1 LEKTLVLVKPDGVQ
15 RGLIG
20 TVIGRIESKGLKI
33 VGLKLIH
40 VSEEL
45 AKEHYG
51 EHVDRPFFG
60 DLVSFITSSPVVA
73 LAVEGDNAVSVV
85 RTLMGGTNPQEADPG
100 TIRGDFGM
108 TIGMNLVHGSDS
120 VESAERELNLFF
132 DKNEVLDYVREI
144 DAWVIE

>member
-1 LEKTLVLVKPDGVQ
+1 VLVKPDGVQ

-33 VGLKLIH
+33 AGLKLIH

-51 EHVDRPFFG
+51 EHVARPFFG

-73 LAVEGDNAVSVV
+73 LAIEGDNAVSVV
-85 RTLMGGTNPQEADPG
+85 RTMMGVTNPQEASPG

-120 VESAERELNLFF
+120 VESADRELNLFF
-132 DKNEVLDYVREI
+132 KPDDILDYEREI
-144 DAWVIE
+144 DAWITE

>member
-1 LEKTLVLVKPDGVQ
+1 MLVKPDGVQ

-20 TVIGRIESKGLKI
+20 TVIGRIENKGLKI
-33 VGLKLIH
+33 AGLKLIH

-73 LAVEGDNAVSVV
+73 LAIEGDNAVVV
-85 RTLMGGTNPQEADPG
+85 MRTLMGGTNPQEAAPG

-120 VESAERELNLFF
+120 PESAERELNLFF
-132 DKNEVLDYVREI
+132 QKEEVLDYKREI
-144 DAWVIE
+144 DSWIIE

>member
-1 LEKTLVLVKPDGVQ
+1 MEKTLVLVKPDGVQ

>member
-1 LEKTLVLVKPDGVQ
+1 MLVKPDGVQ

-33 VGLKLIH
+33 AGLKLIH

-51 EHVDRPFFG
+51 EHVARPSFG

-73 LAVEGDNAVSVV
+73 LAIEGDSAVSVV
-85 RTLMGGTNPQEADPG
+85 RTMMGVTNPQEASPG

-120 VESAERELNLFF
+120 VESADRELNLFF
-132 DKNEVLDYVREI
+132 KPDDILDYEREI
-144 DAWVIE
+144 DAWITE

>member
-1 LEKTLVLVKPDGVQ
+1 MLVKPDGVQ

-20 TVIGRIESKGLKI
+20 TVIGRIEKKGLKI
-33 VGLKLIH
+33 AGLKLIH

-73 LAVEGDNAVSVV
+73 LAIEGDNAVAVM
-85 RTLMGGTNPQEADPG
+85 RTLMGGTNPQEAAPG

-120 VESAERELNLFF
+120 PESAERELNLFF
-132 DKNEVLDYVREI
+132 QKEEVLDYKREI
-144 DAWVIE
+144 DSWIIE

>member
-1 LEKTLVLVKPDGVQ
+1 MLVKPDGVQ

-33 VGLKLIH
+33 AGLKLIH

-85 RTLMGGTNPQEADPG
+85 RTLMG
-100 TIRGDFGM
+100 
-108 TIGMNLVHGSDS
+108 
-120 VESAERELNLFF
+120 
-132 DKNEVLDYVREI
+132 
-144 DAWVIE
+144 

>member
-1 LEKTLVLVKPDGVQ
+1 MLVKPDGVQ

-20 TVIGRIESKGLKI
+20 TVIGRIENKGLKI
-33 VGLKLIH
+33 AGLKLIH

-73 LAVEGDNAVSVV
+73 LAIEGDNAVTVM
-85 RTLMGGTNPQEADPG
+85 RTLMGGTNPQEAAPG

-120 VESAERELNLFF
+120 PESAERELNLFF
-132 DKNEVLDYVREI
+132 QKEEVLDYKREI
-144 DAWVIE
+144 DSWIIE

>member
-1 LEKTLVLVKPDGVQ
+1 MEKTLVLVKPDGVQ

-20 TVIGRIESKGLKI
+20 TVIGRIENKGLKI
-33 VGLKLIH
+33 AGLKLIH

-73 LAVEGDNAVSVV
+73 LAIEGDNAVAVM
-85 RTLMGGTNPQEADPG
+85 RTLMGGTNPQEAAAG
-100 TIRGDFGM
+100 TIRADFAQS
-108 TIGMNLVHGSDS
+108 IDANAVHGSDS
-120 VESAERELNLFF
+120 ATSAA
-132 DKNEVLDYVREI
+132 REI
-144 DAWVIE
+144 EYFFASDEICSR

>member
-1 LEKTLVLVKPDGVQ
+1 MLVKPDGVQ

-20 TVIGRIESKGLKI
+20 AVIGRIESKGLKI
-33 VGLKLIH
+33 AGLKLIR

-51 EHVDRPFFG
+51 EHVARPFFG

-120 VESAERELNLFF
+120 AESAERELNLFF
-132 DKNEVLDYVREI
+132 DKNEILDYVREI
-144 DAWVIE
+144 DAWIIE

>member
-1 LEKTLVLVKPDGVQ
+1 MLVKPDGVQ

-20 TVIGRIESKGLKI
+20 TVIGRIENKGLKI
-33 VGLKLIH
+33 AGLKLIH

-73 LAVEGDNAVSVV
+73 LAIEGDNAVAVI
-85 RTLMGGTNPQEADPG
+85 RTLMGGTNPQEAAPG

-120 VESAERELNLFF
+120 PESAERELNLFF
-132 DKNEVLDYVREI
+132 QKEEVLDYKREI
-144 DAWVIE
+144 DSWIIE

>member
-1 LEKTLVLVKPDGVQ
+1 MLVKPDGVQ

-33 VGLKLIH
+33 AGLKLIH

-51 EHVDRPFFG
+51 EHVARPFFG
-60 DLVSFITSSPVVA
+60 DLVSFITTSPVVA

>member
-1 LEKTLVLVKPDGVQ
+1 MLVKPDGVQ

-20 TVIGRIESKGLKI
+20 TVIGRIENKGLKI
-33 VGLKLIH
+33 AGLKLIH

-73 LAVEGDNAVSVV
+73 LAIEGDNAVVV
-85 RTLMGGTNPQEADPG
+85 MRTLMGGTNPQEAAPG

-120 VESAERELNLFF
+120 PESAERELNLFF
-132 DKNEVLDYVREI
+132 QQEEVLDYKREI
-144 DAWVIE
+144 DSWIIE

>member
-1 LEKTLVLVKPDGVQ
+1 MLVKPDGVQ

-33 VGLKLIH
+33 AGLKLVH

-51 EHVDRPFFG
+51 EHVARPFFG

-85 RTLMGGTNPQEADPG
+85 RTLMGGTNPEEADPG

-120 VESAERELNLFF
+120 VESADRELNLFF
-132 DKNEVLDYVREI
+132 KPDEILDYEREI
-144 DAWVIE
+144 DAWITE

>member
-1 LEKTLVLVKPDGVQ
+1 MLVKPDGVQ

-33 VGLKLIH
+33 AGLKLIH

-51 EHVDRPFFG
+51 EHVARPFFG